1 MVDWSGMSLLPGLLR
16 VRAGR
21 LFHLIWQE
29 SAGSSSSSRSTQ
41 DWRSTEEESWRP
53 GERDSLSFA
62 STNNY
67 WTQVRPNGVCS
78 MGRHVRHH
86 SETFWWDSDWYQLN
100 PNWWIH
106 KSNPQQW
113 KWPNLQPMH
122 MWCNKSLPNMTSP
135 LILWGCSGKTLQGVS
150 WRRRSAPQRLQRRVE
165 LLDKTRVAPA
175 KSNIS
180 SSAQTQSAE
189 GDLNSDTSDVS
200 TFDNHNQSIY
210 HSIVLF
216 LKGSP
221 ELKYNIWGWRLDQLS
236 FKHCQRH
243 NGPRVLSLYLE

>member
-1 MVDWSGMSLLPGLLR
+1 MGYDLWVDMSGTIL
-16 VRAGR
+16 R
-21 LFHLIWQE
+21 LFDGTPIDINSIPTDE
-29 SAGSSSSSRSTQ
+29 STRAILNN
-41 DWRSTEEESWRP
+41 ES
-53 GERDSLSFA
+53 GQIC
-62 STNNY
+62 N
-67 WTQVRPNGVCS
+67 QC
-78 MGRHVRHH
+78 
-86 SETFWWDSDWYQLN
+86 
-100 PNWWIH
+100 
-106 KSNPQQW
+106 
-113 KWPNLQPMH
+113 